1 MKPVQTVGCGA
12 AVAMSMFLTSAAHA
26 QWTVNV
32 NSDIPASINQ
42 AQTMA
47 QWAKQYEQMV
57 QSITHLKS
65 QVDAVTGP
73 RGLGQILN
81 NPALRAYLPN
91 QWASIYDQ
99 VKYGNLQGLSGK
111 AAAIYS
117 AEGFDPNATDGRRRQ
132 LDVLAA
138 NKAMTMQAYDAT
150 LDRVNNINE
159 LMKQANATGDM
170 KAAADLQNRMAAEN
184 AMIQAEQNRLKLA
197 LELQRIEAQLAT
209 EQRNREFDSVF
220 TKR

>member
-1 MKPVQTVGCGA
+1 MKRVRTIGYRVA
-12 AVAMSMFLTSAAHA
+12 AVMSMFLASGAHA

-47 QWAKQYEQMV
+47 PWAKQYEQMV

-65 QVDAVTGP
+65 QVDAMTGP

-81 NPALRAYLPN
+81 NPALRAYLPD

-117 AEGFDPNATDGRRRQ
+117 AEGFDPNATNGRRRQ

-138 NKAMTMQAYDAT
+138 NKAITMQAYDAT
-150 LDRVNNINE
+150 LARVNNIND
-159 LMKQANATGDM
+159 LMKQANATGDV
-170 KAAADLQNRMAAEN
+170 KATADLQNRMAAEN
-184 AMIQAEQNRLKLA
+184 AMIQAEQNRLTLA
-197 LELQRIEAQLAT
+197 LELQRIEAQLAS
-209 EQRNREFDSVF
+209 EQRSREFDAVF
-220 TKR
+220 TRR